1 MGEDGFLEQTRTAW
15 LSCGLETLV
24 RTLAREGEYDFRL
37 AQAGHVDQARATR
50 GFATIAKEDRPFTCH
65 LFDQRSCDQVNIWS
79 REIGL
84 KSVRNSW

>member
-1 MGEDGFLEQTRTAW
+1 MGEDGFVEQTRTAW

-37 AQAGHVDQARATR
+37 AQTGHVDQARATR
-50 GFATIAKEDRPFTCH
+50 GGSH
-65 LFDQRSCDQVNIWS
+65 LFDQRSCEQVHIWS

-84 KSVRNSW
+84 R